1 MQAGETKNQKGFLA
15 NVQQRQQ
22 AKQNNNKAEF
32 INKPKNNHEINNMNR
47 IGYDQHLSTTP
58 DVNRQIKTNK
68 TMTVKKQMNGAYHQ
82 EAAEKSSSHFRT
94 SSAQNNQ
101 KKNHF
106 QSISIDKSPQKQ
118 NKLNMYM
125 NSAQSVGRNADNS
138 LTNGHL

>member
-58 DVNRQIKTNK
+58 DVNR
-68 TMTVKKQMNGAYHQ
+68 
-82 EAAEKSSSHFRT
+82 
-94 SSAQNNQ
+94 
-101 KKNHF
+101 
-106 QSISIDKSPQKQ
+106 
-118 NKLNMYM
+118 
-125 NSAQSVGRNADNS
+125 
-138 LTNGHL
+138 